1 MADIDQTFTAVIENA
16 NKQPFKGTARKK
28 QKNQRYLFVYFS
40 YIVNLK
46 CFSFFFKKKC
56 FLAIQLC
63 SSSIFALLFLG
74 MEQNHHLDTIA
85 STSSNQYTI
94 VLS

>member
-28 QKNQRYLFVYFS
+28 NKNQRYLFVYFS

-46 CFSFFFKKKC
+46 CFSFFFKKV
-56 FLAIQLC
+56 FFSHQLC

-74 MEQNHHLDTIA
+74 MEQNHHLDTIF
-85 STSSNQYTI
+85 STGSNQHTI
-94 VLS
+94 VPS